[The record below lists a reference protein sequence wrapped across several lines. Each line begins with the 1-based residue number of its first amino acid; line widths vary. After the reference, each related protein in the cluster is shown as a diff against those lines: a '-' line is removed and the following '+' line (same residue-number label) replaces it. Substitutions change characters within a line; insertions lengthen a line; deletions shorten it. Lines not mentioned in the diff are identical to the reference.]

1 MQFKNKRVKT
11 GRITKGNMLVK
22 LRVEMD
28 QMINQR
34 EMEQDM
40 LI

>member
-1 MQFKNKRVKT
+1 MQFKNKMVKK
-11 GRITKGNMLVK
+11 GRITKENMQVK

>member
-1 MQFKNKRVKT
+1 MQFKNKRVKK
-11 GRITKGNMLVK
+11 GRRIKGNMQVK

-28 QMINQR
+28 QMINQW